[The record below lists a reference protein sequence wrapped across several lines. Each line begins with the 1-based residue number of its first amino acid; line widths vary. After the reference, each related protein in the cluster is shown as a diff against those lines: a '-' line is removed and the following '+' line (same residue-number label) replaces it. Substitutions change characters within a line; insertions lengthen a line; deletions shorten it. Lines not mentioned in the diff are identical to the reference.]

1 MSCGS
6 PTRGLFAGGYVSPT
20 TVNTIEYI
28 TIATLG
34 NGEDF
39 GDLTVI
45 RSMGGACSSAT
56 RGVFISGG
64 TTPNANTDVI
74 DYVTIA
80 TLGDAVDFGNLTE
93 STRNTCAAG
102 STTRAVR
109 TGGYVEQATMDYVQ
123 ISTTG
128 DALDFGDLVTA
139 KRAISGLSNGHGGL
153 G

>member
-1 MSCGS
+1 
-6 PTRGLFAGGYVSPT
+6 
-20 TVNTIEYI
+20 
-28 TIATLG
+28 
-34 NGEDF
+34 
-39 GDLTVI
+39 
-45 RSMGGACSSAT
+45 MGGACSSAT
-56 RGVFISGG
+56 RGLFISGG

-80 TLGDAVDFGNLTE
+80 TLGDAIDFGNLTE
-93 STRNTCAAG
+93 TTRNTCAAG

>member
-1 MSCGS
+1 MSCSS
-6 PTRGLFAGGYVSPT
+6 PTRGIFAGGSVSPT
-20 TVNTIEYI
+20 TVNTIDYI

-34 NGEDF
+34 NAADF

-45 RSMGGACSSAT
+45 RSQGGAGGSAT
-56 RGVFISGG
+56 RGVFIAGG

-74 DYVTIA
+74 DYITNA

-93 STRNTCAAG
+93 STRGTCAVS
-102 STTRAVR
+102 STIRAVR

-123 ISTTG
+123 IATTG
-128 DALDFGDLVTA
+128 NAVDFGDLVTA
-139 KRAISGLSNGHGGL
+139 KRHLSGLSNGHGGL